1 MERQQDGADLDD
13 SDDEPVYLP
22 QVDTDNAVS
31 IWCGLPK
38 QGGPSAW
45 MAAVEEQS
53 TSNSSDFYDAED
65 EEEDEEDEED
75 EEEDEAEDEE
85 SSSESESSVPTEML
99 HQWKRMRERY
109 TENQDVAG
117 DILVQRVLMYM
128 GHPHWRKGDPASFSP
143 AGDNRQISNTMAVTM
158 AVRLEDLRQKRLQKK
173 AARRNLKHHVGL
185 ASLVAYEAL
194 RQSVR
199 QLKKELVS
207 LSHKRSKAEES
218 DESASAK
225 KQDPATSNMDP

>member
-1 MERQQDGADLDD
+1 MERPQDDADLDD

-31 IWCGLPK
+31 IWCGLTK

-53 TSNSSDFYDAED
+53 TSHSSDFYDVED

-75 EEEDEAEDEE
+75 EEEDEAEGEE
-85 SSSESESSVPTEML
+85 SSSESESSIPTEML

-117 DILVQRVLMYM
+117 DILVQSLSGSHY
-128 GHPHWRKGDPASFSP
+128 G
-143 AGDNRQISNTMAVTM
+143 
-158 AVRLEDLRQKRLQKK
+158 
-173 AARRNLKHHVGL
+173 ARRVT
-185 ASLVAYEAL
+185 SVAMTE
-194 RQSVR
+194 
-199 QLKKELVS
+199 
-207 LSHKRSKAEES
+207 
-218 DESASAK
+218 
-225 KQDPATSNMDP
+225 